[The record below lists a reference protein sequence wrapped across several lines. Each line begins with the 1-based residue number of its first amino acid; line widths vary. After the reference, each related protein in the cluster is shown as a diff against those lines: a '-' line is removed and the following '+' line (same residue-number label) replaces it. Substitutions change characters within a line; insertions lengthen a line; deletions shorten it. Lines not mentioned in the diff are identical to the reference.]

1 MDILSY
7 PILLGAL
14 AVLIVLHIVSIIL
27 HGMGAKLVS
36 YLNIALHV
44 AFLFPL
50 AYYKIRIEEAVLCY
64 LVSVFSYTLAAT
76 VHHYVISRRAAAKA
90 AEAESAVTD
99 TVESD
104 ESRAAIGEEKGG
116 DAE

>member
-14 AVLIVLHIVSIIL
+14 AVLIVLHIVSLIL

-36 YLNIALHV
+36 YVNIALHV

-76 VHHYVISRRAAAKA
+76 VHHYVISRRAAKA